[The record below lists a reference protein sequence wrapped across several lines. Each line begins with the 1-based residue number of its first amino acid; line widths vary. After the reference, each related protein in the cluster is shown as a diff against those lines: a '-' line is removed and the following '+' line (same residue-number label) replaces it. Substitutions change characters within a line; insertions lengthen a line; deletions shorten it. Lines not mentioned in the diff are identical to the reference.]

1 MPKQSSL
8 PRSLLRK
15 RCCCTTRRS
24 PRRGTRQAQLV
35 EEFFDTSHS
44 SEEVLYDAVTSVNV
58 CVFSCP
64 CMKHED
70 YQEITSYTISIPAL

>member
-1 MPKQSSL
+1 M
-8 PRSLLRK
+8 
-15 RCCCTTRRS
+15 
-24 PRRGTRQAQLV
+24 

-44 SEEVLYDAVTSVNV
+44 SEEALYDAVAPVNL

-70 YQEITSYTISIPAL
+70 YQEITNYTIFISALKCKKVKEMKVAKRTDDKPNEL